1 MGCRRGSPRPQRQE
15 LWPLGWEYLIQPS
28 EELESPL
35 RPSLRKGQD
44 RMHFEISEFV
54 YKMERQRNQHDEM
67 WAA

>member
-1 MGCRRGSPRPQRQE
+1 MCAGLTGQSYSPVGCRRGSPRPQRQE

-35 RPSLRKGQD
+35 HPSLCKGQD

-54 YKMERQRNQHDEM
+54 
-67 WAA
+67 